1 MNDIFE
7 NNKQNLL
14 LINEIVANYRKQ
26 NFFVGRHSGRRF
38 AAVATEN
45 TNKAAGRRHT
55 AGFGLFGKQYVN
67 PERKK
72 RETLQS
78 TSECAR

>member
-1 MNDIFE
+1 MQGSCKRAGADFAGT
-7 NNKQNLL
+7 
-14 LINEIVANYRKQ
+14 VAGTEQSGLY
-26 NFFVGRHSGRRF
+26 FAGRYSGRRF
-38 AAVATEN
+38 ASVATEN

-55 AGFGLFGKQYVN
+55 EGFGLFGKQYGN

-78 TSECAR
+78 TSECAK